1 MSNATHIKAQLDY
14 IMVNKKWKCSVK
26 DAKSFN
32 WFNSL
37 DSDKRLVLSKI
48 KVSLMKVKQPECKKR
63 YDWSA
68 FKEDTNLQ
76 QRLGTGTVYS
86 ARMMMIVTTITMVL
100 KVKKKKQLDIS
111 YDTQVCQAGKDLM
124 LAKTSILKILWFQ
137 QGTCC

>member
-1 MSNATHIKAQLDY
+1 MSNATHIKAQLNF

-63 YDWSA
+63 YDWIECFQGRHQSSA
-68 FKEDTNLQ
+68 KIRN
-76 QRLGTGTVYS
+76 RYS
-86 ARMMMIVTTITMVL
+86 L
-100 KVKKKKQLDIS
+100 LCQDDDDS
-111 YDTQVCQAGKDLM
+111 NNYDHGP
-124 LAKTSILKILWFQ
+124 
-137 QGTCC
+137 

>member
-1 MSNATHIKAQLDY
+1 MIGS
-14 IMVNKKWKCSVK
+14 
-26 DAKSFN
+26 
-32 WFNSL
+32 
-37 DSDKRLVLSKI
+37 
-48 KVSLMKVKQPECKKR
+48 
-63 YDWSA
+63 SA

-86 ARMMMIVTTITMVL
+86 ARMMMIATTMTMVL

-111 YDTQVCQAGKDLM
+111 YDTQVYQAGKDLM